1 MIEESGSFRDPAGTI
16 FYLDDRIFRRIN
28 KIGLD
33 RVIFLEK
40 EKILDESIKKN
51 YLIQTKILN
60 DDEKNKLNL
69 NLSDFILEHKK
80 IPYISY
86 PYEWSFSQLKTA
98 AIFHLD
104 FNLFLLDLGATL
116 IDASAFNIQ
125 FIGSKPVF
133 IDALSIEKYVQGEP
147 WKGHKQFCENFL
159 NPLILKSKKG
169 IKFNNWFKG
178 NLEGI
183 ETDDLDKLLSIFDKF
198 SYNIFIHVYLLNK
211 LDQKF
216 KSNKSLKPI
225 NKKKFISKKSL
236 ILILKQLKKFIA
248 NLEDHKSISTWDD
261 YSKNNSYSEL
271 EENKKKEVVERFIKK
286 NNFNLVADLGCNDG
300 EYSELSL
307 KNGSKSIIG
316 FDFDI
321 NAIDKAYK
329 KALNKNLNF
338 LPLYFDASN
347 PSGNIGWD
355 EKERKS
361 FKNRAKFDAILA
373 LAFEHHLAIA
383 KNIPL
388 HQVIDWLV
396 SLAPT
401 GLIEFVPKNDLT
413 VIKMLELKGDIF
425 PDYTIQNF
433 ENKLSIKTEI
443 LSKTQVSDTGRT
455 IYEYK
460 R

>member
-16 FYLDDRIFRRIN
+16 FYIDNRIFRRIN
-28 KIGLD
+28 NVGID
-33 RVIFLEK
+33 RVTYLEK
-40 EKILDESIKKN
+40 EKILNESIKNN

-69 NLSDFILEHKK
+69 NIRDFILEHEK
-80 IPYISY
+80 IPYVSY

-125 FIGSKPVF
+125 FIGSKPIF
-133 IDALSIEKYVQGEP
+133 IDALSVEKYINGEP

-183 ETDDLDKLLSIFDKF
+183 ETDDLDKLLSLFDKF

-216 KSNKSLKPI
+216 KSKKSLKPVD
-225 NKKKFISKKSL
+225 KKKFIPKKNL
-236 ILILKQLKKFIA
+236 VLILKQLKKFIS
-248 NLEDHKSISTWDD
+248 NLEDYKSITTWDD
-261 YSKNNSYSEL
+261 YSKNNSYTEI
-271 EENKKKEVVERFIKK
+271 EESKKKEVVEKFMKK

-321 NAIDKAYK
+321 NAIDKAYN
-329 KALNKNLNF
+329 KALSKNLNF

-347 PSGNIGWD
+347 PSGNIGWN

-388 HQVIDWLV
+388 TQVIDWLV

-425 PDYTIQNF
+425 PNYTIKNF
-433 ENKLSIKTEI
+433 ETKLGIQTEI
-443 LSKTQVSDTGRT
+443 LSKIQVSESGRT